1 MKFALVAY
9 AILSGDIHSFV
20 LDEHLT
26 YQDCQHA
33 IHQGVRAAEI
43 VPGVTVDLRRAPL
56 VCELEAKPG
65 VTMAASKS

>member
-9 AILSGDIHSFV
+9 ALISGDIHSFV

-26 YQDCQHA
+26 YQDCQQA
-33 IHQGVRAAEI
+33 IHEGVRAAEI

-56 VCELEAKPG
+56 VCELESPAQ
-65 VTMAASKS
+65 VIMTASKS